1 MVLCFC
7 SYLIGEMAAATDPCK
22 ALDSTPEK
30 TNFQRAARL
39 LICGGTMILREIF
52 DKIHPPKD
60 LPTILNDPAIKS
72 QLAAAR
78 ITKPQWDCLYPSPGT
93 YGKSEDFDVTLLFKL
108 LRTIC
113 NLHPPASGWDD
124 LPASADHSLT
134 ADLARI
140 KYYRNTVYGHVNQ
153 RMEIRDE
160 EFQLLW
166 QEIREALLRIARSIS
181 STKGT
186 EWEDAIDKLLNDPL
200 TVEDDRNVKELLH
213 WYRNDIEIKELVVKL
228 NSSIQDIQS
237 TVEEKGKTL
246 ETTFHEEAQGIKN
259 QLVEELKTTRKDVQC
274 ISQEAQNIKD
284 QLGDE
289 VKTTTEEVQFLRR
302 ELREEAKD
310 IKDQLGGEMK
320 AATEEVQSLRQE
332 FQEEAKDIKD
342 QLGGEVKAATKEAV
356 TSLRQEVREEVQN
369 IKDQLGEEAQ
379 NIKDQLDKLKVS
391 SEVHQASGGQLLD
404 IIIIY

>member
-1 MVLCFC
+1 M
-7 SYLIGEMAAATDPCK
+7 
-22 ALDSTPEK
+22 
-30 TNFQRAARL
+30 
-39 LICGGTMILREIF
+39 
-52 DKIHPPKD
+52 
-60 LPTILNDPAIKS
+60 
-72 QLAAAR
+72 
-78 ITKPQWDCLYPSPGT
+78 
-93 YGKSEDFDVTLLFKL
+93 
-108 LRTIC
+108 
-113 NLHPPASGWDD
+113 
-124 LPASADHSLT
+124 
-134 ADLARI
+134 
-140 KYYRNTVYGHVNQ
+140 YGHVNQ
-153 RMEIRDE
+153 RMEIRNE

-200 TVEDDRNVKELLH
+200 TAEDDRNVKELLH

-237 TVEEKGKTL
+237 TIEEKGKTL
-246 ETTFHEEAQGIKN
+246 ETTFQEEAQGIKN

-289 VKTTTEEVQFLRR
+289 GKTTTEEVQFLRR

-320 AATEEVQSLRQE
+320 AATEEVQSLWQE

-391 SEVHQASGGQLLD
+391 SEVHQASGVQLLN